1 MIVLMIMTMLM
12 LAIAERA
19 ADGQV
24 GSGIGRPI
32 IQPPSPPIIIFTRMG
47 QVWRCSVLTRR
58 RTTMSL
64 TEVKFANAVTTSG
77 SVRFLPAV

>member
-1 MIVLMIMTMLM
+1 MIVLMTMTMLM

-32 IQPPSPPIIIFTRMG
+32 TSHQVHQSSFSPAWGR
-47 QVWRCSVLTRR
+47 
-58 RTTMSL
+58 
-64 TEVKFANAVTTSG
+64 SG
-77 SVRFLPAV
+77 VVGA